1 MQKFLNRIICGDCI
15 EVLGKVDEPF
25 ADLIFADPPFNI
37 GYKYDKYYDKVK
49 RKNYIAWTKEWMS
62 VSKKVL
68 KPHGSFYIAI
78 GDDYAANVKVLADE
92 LGLVMRNWIIWHY
105 TFGQQTK
112 TKFARAHTHIF
123 YFVNDQTNFTFND
136 YAVRVPSDRQL
147 IYNDRRANP
156 AGKMPDD
163 VWGGYP
169 RVCGT
174 FKERAGWHP
183 CQMPESLLKR
193 IIAASSN
200 PGHCVLD
207 PFSGSGT
214 TAAAAY
220 QLGRNYI
227 GVEISEQYVENSSK
241 RLAELKKQL
250 SGDLFLK
257 NYNKTTV
264 SHTCHSERSEESL
277 FGGLTET
284 LRSAQGDTGEVL
296 LERLNV
302 AELDEVKRLS
312 IDIRRTPK
320 EIVTDKNLLEL
331 FTNQLA
337 VRMNNQKQYSEKV
350 VATALE
356 GLTG

>member
-15 EVLGKVDEPF
+15 EVLGKVDKPF

-49 RKNYIAWTKEWMS
+49 KKNYIAWTKEWMS
-62 VSKKVL
+62 ICKKVL
-68 KPHGSFYIAI
+68 EPHGSFYIAI
-78 GDDYAANVKVLADE
+78 GDDYAANVKLTADE

-112 TKFARAHTHIF
+112 NKFARAHTHIF
-123 YFVNDQTNFTFND
+123 YFVSDEDNFTFND
-136 YAVRVPSDRQL
+136 HAVRVPSDRQL
-147 IYNDRRANP
+147 IYNDKRANP
-156 AGKMPDD
+156 VGKMPDD

-200 PGHCVLD
+200 PGDCVLD

-214 TAAAAY
+214 TAAAAF
-220 QLGRNYI
+220 QLGRSFVGI
-227 GVEISEQYVENSSK
+227 EISKEYVENSNK
-241 RLAELKKQL
+241 RLAQLKQQR
-250 SGDLFLK
+250 SRDLFL
-257 NYNKTTV
+257 NIT
-264 SHTCHSERSEESL
+264 
-277 FGGLTET
+277 
-284 LRSAQGDTGEVL
+284 
-296 LERLNV
+296 
-302 AELDEVKRLS
+302 ELDEIRRLTV
-312 IDIRRTPK
+312 DIRRTPK
-320 EIVTDKNLLEL
+320 EIVSDKELLKL
-331 FTNQLA
+331 FVNQFA
-337 VRMNNQKQYSEKV
+337 VRMNNQKKYSVKV